1 MASQSWMN
9 LLNAG
14 VPWQTTAGTV
24 LNTAASA
31 TISPQ
36 VATTQDFVLP
46 GQPNGL
52 QWYPGMVLRI
62 IARGTLASGGT
73 TSTLTVFLACGASGT
88 LGSTLSTTAGIV
100 LGTGSITAQPWKLE
114 AHVGCTA
121 IGTSGNTL
129 STEGELIFGDTATP
143 AFGTANVVISA
154 LPLTALA
161 FNTYTAG
168 TALGLRATLSAAFG
182 SILCNQ
188 FLIEQLCL

>member
-88 LGSTLSTTAGIV
+88 